1 MNTQTKIAGS
11 FLNKMLTVGAGA
23 AIATPAAAIIGHKL
37 GYQSGAR
44 KASNEM
50 ATQFDIAN
58 QEENSQIAN
67 EFFNRGVR
75 AASEIPKEAMEC
87 YYEGF
92 NDELEKIGA
101 GVPKWMKEMMPS
113 LKKALTTGY
122 KAIKGA
128 PGQAIKGTKESFK
141 AMYGKGPGSITQA
154 IQGKSSLN
162 KAFKS
167 LKGEKIT
174 SQSHPALWHAG
185 AEAPSVIKAV
195 VKSLPAIAIQ
205 GAAATGAVYGGAKG
219 VKALTGHKK
228 EAGIKEAGA
237 KEIYQAVKGAVKG
250 VAKAG
255 YKGTKESFGAA
266 YGKGPGSIRASRI
279 MANPNLFDTKTK
291 KVFDKTKL
299 LAAAKKAAPAVGL
312 TLAGGGAAAYGGVKG
327 VQALTGHKKTAE
339 LNQTNNPQI
348 PTGTGAE
355 RRY

>member
-1 MNTQTKIAGS
+1 MSTHKELHSKVAGAL
-11 FLNKMLTVGAGA
+11 LNKMLTIGAGA
-23 AIATPAAAIIGHKL
+23 AIATPAAAIIGHKF

-44 KASNEM
+44 KMGNEM
-50 ATQFDIAN
+50 ATQFNIAN

-67 EFFNRGVR
+67 EFFNRGVI

-141 AMYGKGPGSITQA
+141 A
-154 IQGKSSLN
+154 
-162 KAFKS
+162 
-167 LKGEKIT
+167 
-174 SQSHPALWHAG
+174 
-185 AEAPSVIKAV
+185 
-195 VKSLPAIAIQ
+195 
-205 GAAATGAVYGGAKG
+205 
-219 VKALTGHKK
+219 
-228 EAGIKEAGA
+228 
-237 KEIYQAVKGAVKG
+237 
-250 VAKAG
+250 
-255 YKGTKESFGAA
+255 A
-266 YGKGPGSIRASRI
+266 YGKGQGSIRNAL
-279 MANPNLFDTKTK
+279 NVK
-291 KVFDKTKL
+291 KDIKSGLKIIEPKNIPSDDAVRRQYNRMVQKGNVVDEKYMGN
-299 LAAAKKAAPAVGL
+299 AIRKAAPAVGL

-327 VQALTGHKKTAE
+327 VQALTDHKKTAE
-339 LNQTNNPQI
+339 LNQTNNPQV

>member
-141 AMYGKGPGSITQA
+141 AMYGKGPGSI
-154 IQGKSSLN
+154 SSAL
-162 KAFKS
+162 KKPES
-167 LKGEKIT
+167 LKNSYSWGTPEKK
-174 SQSHPALWHAG
+174 QFKP
-185 AEAPSVIKAV
+185 VIKAV

-205 GAAATGAVYGGAKG
+205 GAAATGAAYGGVKG

-255 YKGTKESFGAA
+255 YKGTKESFKAA
-266 YGKGPGSIRASRI
+266 YGKGPGSISSALKKQPASFK
-279 MANPNLFDTKTK
+279 NPYSWGSPEK
-291 KVFDKTKL
+291 KLSL
-299 LAAAKKAAPAVGL
+299 LSAVKKATPAVGL

-355 RRY
+355 RRC

>member
-1 MNTQTKIAGS
+1 MNNQKELHSKIAGS
-11 FLNKMLTVGAGA
+11 LLNRMLTVGAGA

-44 KASNEM
+44 KVSNEM

-75 AASEIPKEAMEC
+75 AATEIPKEAMDF
-87 YYEGF
+87 YYAGF
-92 NDELEKIGA
+92 DNELEKIGA
-101 GVPKWMKEMMPS
+101 GAPKWMKEMMPS

-128 PGQAIKGTKESFK
+128 PGKALKGTKSSFE
-141 AMYGKGPGSITQA
+141 AMYGKGQGSISAALKKPTSYKTPYSWGTPS
-154 IQGKSSLN
+154 GK
-162 KAFKS
+162 KS
-167 LKGEKIT
+167 D
-174 SQSHPALWHAG
+174 
-185 AEAPSVIKAV
+185 VIKAV
-195 VKSLPAIAIQ
+195 VKSLPAVAIQ
-205 GAAATGAVYGGAKG
+205 GAAATGAAYGGAKG

-228 EAGIKEAGA
+228 EAGVKEV
-237 KEIYQAVKGAVKG
+237 YQAAKG
-250 VAKAG
+250 VAKGAIAKT
-255 YKGTKESFGAA
+255 KGSFKAA
-266 YGKGPGSIRASRI
+266 YGKGPGSIRAS
-279 MANPNLFDTKTK
+279 MVPANPNLFDTKTK
-291 KVFDKTKL
+291 KVLDKTKL

-339 LNQTNNPQI
+339 LNQTNYPQI
-348 PTGTGAE
+348 PIGTGTE